1 MFYRNLKSIRSKML
15 LVIIPIIL
23 VASIAIA
30 GMTVTS
36 ARKSL
41 EKEIEAKTE
50 VTLSEVRESVEHEFT
65 AHRQVA
71 EAIASVYASKGNT
84 LSKYDYRVIIE
95 SMVGMNPN
103 TLGSGIWIEA
113 FKYNASEKYF
123 GPYVY
128 KDGDDLVYTEEYE
141 TAAYD
146 YLSTDWYLSGKE
158 AKNGVSWISPYY
170 DDTSGITMVTASV
183 PITTEK
189 GVVGVV
195 SADYDLT
202 TIQNMVSDVKL
213 GDHGYAFLLDS
224 DGLFLAHQEAEKV
237 MQQNIRDDEDLGS
250 VADHI
255 LTNESASVRVNM
267 AGQKYRGYYITLEST
282 GWKLMVMLP
291 EDELFSTVNSMV
303 MKAVFA
309 TFAVLLLA
317 FIVISS
323 YSKSL
328 TKSIKEVVLMLEF
341 LAKGDLTEAVEIS
354 SRDEIGQMG
363 EYFNTSVANLRKI
376 VHSIS
381 DHSNHVA
388 NTSEHLAMTSEQASV
403 ASDEVSKTIE
413 EIANGASE
421 QARDVEHT
429 AENVDVLGAL
439 LEEDAEYMQALNGA
453 AVQIE
458 KEKEEG
464 FIILEDLIEKTER
477 NSDAVANVY
486 DIIMSN
492 NESAEKIENASGMIQ
507 SIADQTNLLA
517 LNAAIEA
524 ARAGEAGRGFAVVA
538 EEIRKLAEQSN
549 NFTNDIKVVIDEL
562 KGMSQSAVDLIQETK
577 TIVAE
582 QSTSVDETGR
592 KFKGIAEAIDSIKTV
607 IEHLNHS
614 ANAMT
619 ENKNGIIELTQN
631 LSAFSEENAAS
642 TEEASAAMEEQA
654 ATIAEIASSGHDL
667 AKVAE
672 ELSTIINQFKI

>member
-1 MFYRNLKSIRSKML
+1 MFYKNLKSIRSKML

-30 GMTVTS
+30 AITVIS

-41 EKEIEAKTE
+41 EEEIEAKTA

-71 EAIASVYASKGNT
+71 EAIASVYGSKGNS
-84 LSKYDYRVIIE
+84 LSKYDYQVIIE
-95 SMVGMNPN
+95 SMVRMNPN
-103 TLGSGIWIEA
+103 TLGSGLWIEA
-113 FKYNASEKYF
+113 FKHNASEKYF

-128 KDGDDLVYTEEYE
+128 KDGNDLIYTEEYE

-146 YLSTDWYLSGKE
+146 YLTTDWYLAGKA
-158 AKNGVSWISPYY
+158 AKGVASWISPYY
-170 DDTSGITMVTASV
+170 DDTSGITMITASV
-183 PITTEK
+183 PITTDH
-189 GVVGVV
+189 GIVGVV

-202 TIQNMVSDVKL
+202 TIQTMVSDVKL
-213 GDHGYAFLLDS
+213 GDHGYAFLLDA
-224 DGLFLAHQEAEKV
+224 DGLFIAHQDTEKV
-237 MQQNIRDDEDLGS
+237 MQENIRDNEDLGS
-250 VADHI
+250 VAEHI
-255 LTNESASVRVNM
+255 LSNESAAIRVTI

-282 GWKLMVMLP
+282 GWKLMMMLP
-291 EDELFSTVNSMV
+291 EDELFATVNSMV
-303 MKAVFA
+303 MKATLV
-309 TFAVLLLA
+309 TLAVILLA
-317 FIVISS
+317 FIIISA

-328 TKSIKEVVLMLEF
+328 TKSIKEFVTMLEH
-341 LAKGDLTEAVEIS
+341 LAKGNLREAVEIS
-354 SRDEIGQMG
+354 SKDEIGQMG
-363 EYFNTSVANLRKI
+363 EYFNTSVANLRKM
-376 VHSIS
+376 VHAIS
-381 DHSNHVA
+381 DHSDHVA
-388 NTSEHLAMTSEQASV
+388 STSEHLAVTSEQASV

-421 QARDVEHT
+421 QARDIEHT
-429 AENVDVLGAL
+429 AENVDILGAL
-439 LEEDAEYMQALNGA
+439 LEEDAQHIQALNGA

-464 FIILEDLIEKTER
+464 FVILEDLITKTAR

-524 ARAGEAGRGFAVVA
+524 ARAGEAGRGFSVVA

-562 KGMSQSAVDLIQETK
+562 KDMSQSAVDLIQETR
-577 TIVAE
+577 TIVGE
-582 QSTSVDETGR
+582 QATSVDETGH

-607 IEHLNHS
+607 IDHLNHS
-614 ANAMT
+614 ADAMS

-667 AKVAE
+667 AKVSE
-672 ELSTIINQFKI
+672 ELSRIIDQFKI